1 MTYFPASSF
10 AEITPLFR
18 GMRTVSWEFSV
29 WSRINK
35 NFLCFLVFWWDF
47 GKYLFVFA
55 GVSLRSTKNGT
66 LILYFNLSLLKLSPH
81 FRVSA
86 IMIIHRTSFLY
97 YLWITRTSFFW
108 GGRGFSTVSST
119 VFESTLLFNP

>member
-66 LILYFNLSLLKLSPH
+66 LIFVLQSFSLKTVTTLQGVSNHDYPQNFFSLLSMNYQDFFFLGGAWFFHCLLHS
-81 FRVSA
+81 FW
-86 IMIIHRTSFLY
+86 IH
-97 YLWITRTSFFW
+97 I
-108 GGRGFSTVSST
+108 VI
-119 VFESTLLFNP
+119 